1 MHKVSRFVSMDASD
15 GKVKFKCATLESL
28 PFSARN
34 VYGKDV
40 KMRLRIVVS
49 ADDIGMV
56 AAYDD
61 DGDDVEELNCKVD
74 VERKGLQ

>member
-1 MHKVSRFVSMDASD
+1 MHKVPRLVSMDASD
-15 GKVKFKCATLESL
+15 GKVKFKCAILESL
-28 PFSARN
+28 PFLARN